1 MSPDILKQIVYGRAL
16 GLCEYC
22 KSPANISSQPFVV
35 EHIIPKSKGGQS
47 TAENAALS
55 CQGCNNHKYNKTD
68 GIDALTG
75 NTANIFNP
83 RKQIWS
89 DHFAWS
95 DDGIEIIAL
104 SSAGRV
110 TLKALRL
117 NRQELQNLR
126 FLLVEAGKHPPKVEL

>member
-1 MSPDILKQIVYGRAL
+1 MSPDNLKQIAYGRAL
-16 GLCEYC
+16 GLCEYY

-35 EHIIPKSKGGQS
+35 EHIIPKSKGGHS
-47 TAENAALS
+47 TPENIALS
-55 CQGCNNHKYNKTD
+55 CQGCNNYKYNKTD

-75 NTANIFNP
+75 KTANIFNP
-83 RKQIWS
+83 RTQTWS

-95 DDGIEIIAL
+95 DDGIEIIEL
-104 SSAGRV
+104 SSTGRV

-126 FLLVEAGKHPPKVEL
+126 SLLVEAGKHPPKAE